1 VPAGADSKEERVQ
14 ISALA
19 TYRPSWTDDAGRR
32 TLGPDEDVATLAV
45 AAGRLLGDRLR
56 DVTRVVVVTRRPAA
70 LLGTTP
76 EVVLEGLGLDPSI
89 PLCEQVGGA
98 PATLEALL
106 GAGPGTLVLAVD
118 PLAPAAAA
126 AALVQPGPLTLGRPA
141 TARYS
146 VPVRTIPLPAAGDVV
161 YDDPRLLRE
170 RGWKRA
176 VAEVLGEGERRIALA
191 GIPAAA
197 VAAVVRGALPGIAE
211 TEAVAP
217 LLVLARSAAEGQE
230 VRLVAVE
237 NGHAVAVDVTL
248 GGPVPVVAGERVAHA
263 APPSWAPTAA
273 AEIPAS
279 PAAYGRAF
287 EAKVGLKAGVCSC
300 GHRHFPPRA
309 LCVACGAVDQQ
320 HLEPL
325 PRSASVYSAVTVHAP
340 VPGKTVPYTLA
351 VVDLDGT
358 DIRALVHVT
367 DDPPGR
373 APIGAPGRLVLRRIA
388 VRAGVP
394 DYGYAFQPEEQHA

>member
-1 VPAGADSKEERVQ
+1 VQ

-19 TYRPSWTDDAGRR
+19 TYRPSWSDDTGRR

-45 AAGRLLGDRLR
+45 AAGRLLSDRLV
-56 DVTRVVVVTRRPAA
+56 DVTRVVLVTRRPDA
-70 LLGTTP
+70 LLGTVP
-76 EVVLEGLGLDPSI
+76 EVVLEGLGLDPSLPMVEHI
-89 PLCEQVGGA
+89 GGA
-98 PATLEALL
+98 PATLETLMS
-106 GAGPGTLVLAVD
+106 AGPGTLVLAVD

-126 AALVQPGPLTLGRPA
+126 AALVQPGPLTLGRSA
-141 TARYS
+141 TARHS
-146 VPVRTIPLPAAGDVV
+146 VPVRTIPVPGARDLV

-176 VAEVLGEGERRIALA
+176 TGEVVGEGDRPVALA
-191 GIPAAA
+191 GVPAAA
-197 VAAVVRGALPGIAE
+197 VRSVVRGALPGLAE
-211 TEAVAP
+211 TEAAAP
-217 LLVLARSAAEGQE
+217 LLVLARAAAEGQE
-230 VRLVAVE
+230 IRLVAVE
-237 NGHAVAVDVTL
+237 NGHAVAVDVEL
-248 GGPVPVVAGERVAHA
+248 AGPLPVVAVERVAHP
-263 APPSWAPTAA
+263 APSSWAPAA
-273 AEIPAS
+273 EAEIPAS

-300 GHRHFPPRA
+300 GHQHFPPRA
-309 LCVACGAVDQQ
+309 QCVACGAAGAQ

-325 PRSASVYSAVTVHAP
+325 PRSASIYSAVTVRAP

-358 DIRALVHVT
+358 DVRALVHVT

-373 APIGAPGRLVLRRIA
+373 ASIGAAGRLVLRRIA

>member
-1 VPAGADSKEERVQ
+1 MQ

-45 AAGRLLGDRLR
+45 AAGRLLGDRLAA
-56 DVTRVVVVTRRPAA
+56 VTRVVVVTRRPDA
-70 LLGTTP
+70 LLGTAP

-89 PLCEQVGGA
+89 PLVEQVGGA

-106 GAGPGTLVLAVD
+106 TAGPGTLVLAVD
-118 PLAPAAAA
+118 PLAPAASA
-126 AALVQPGPLTLGRPA
+126 AALVQPGPLTLGRSA
-141 TARYS
+141 TARHS
-146 VPVRTIPLPAAGDVV
+146 VPVRTIPLPGAGNLI

-176 VAEVLGEGERRIALA
+176 TAEVVGQGERRVALA

-197 VAAVVRGALPGIAE
+197 VASVLRGALPGLPE
-211 TEAVAP
+211 TEAAAP
-217 LLVLARSAAEGQE
+217 LLVLARSAADGQE
-230 VRLVAVE
+230 IRLVAVE

-248 GGPVPVVAGERVAHA
+248 TGPLPVVAAERGAHP
-263 APPSWAPTAA
+263 APPSWEPAAA

-300 GHRHFPPRA
+300 GQRHFPPRA
-309 LCVACGAVDQQ
+309 LCVACGALDEQ

-325 PRSASVYSAVTVHAP
+325 PRSASVYSAVTVRAP

-358 DIRALVHVT
+358 DVRALVHVT
-367 DDPPGR
+367 DDPPGS
-373 APIGAPGRLVLRRIA
+373 APIGAAGRLVLRRIA

-394 DYGYAFQPEEQHA
+394 DYGYAFQPEEQDA